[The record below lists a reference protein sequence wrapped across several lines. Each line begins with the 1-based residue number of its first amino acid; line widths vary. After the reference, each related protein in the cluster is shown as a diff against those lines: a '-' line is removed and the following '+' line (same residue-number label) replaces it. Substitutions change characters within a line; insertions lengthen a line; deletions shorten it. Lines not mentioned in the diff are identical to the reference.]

1 MLPYTYPY
9 NIYVCVLVNCI
20 LEIVLCACYH
30 IPAYIIFMY
39 VFGFG
44 QPYLLPS
51 AFQKSPFYEQWFKT
65 AISRKQFKQSKEK
78 LCELYPQRPFIQA

>member
-1 MLPYTYPY
+1 
-9 NIYVCVLVNCI
+9 
-20 LEIVLCACYH
+20 
-30 IPAYIIFMY
+30 MY